1 MSPLKTEAEYRE
13 AIRFLYS
20 QLPMFQRVGPK
31 AFKTNLDNI
40 HELSEALGR
49 PERKF
54 KSIHIAG
61 TNGKGSVAHI
71 TSAILQSAGYKTGL
85 YTSPHYL
92 DFRERIKIN
101 GQPVSK
107 EFVCEFVHR
116 IRELTLRLKPSFFE
130 ISVAMAF
137 DYFSRSGIDIAII
150 ETGLGGRL
158 DSTNIILPEIAVI
171 TNIGFD
177 HTNFLGDTLP
187 KIAAEKAGIIK
198 REKPVVIGKIQP
210 ETQPVFEKMAFDK
223 NAPLFFAEEHLRTK
237 CSRKSLEESS
247 VDVWLHGEKW
257 LNQAVTDLT
266 GSWHAE
272 NINTALATVLELR
285 KNGWKITDWQVEDGL
300 RSVRGKTN
308 FYGRMQILRK
318 KPVVLADSAHNAD
331 GMRLLMD
338 ELRHIDHRKLH
349 IVTGLVNDKD
359 PGGLLSFFPKNAAFY
374 FAKADIPRGMPAEEL
389 QTHANKFQLTGE
401 IFSSVKDACIAAIER
416 AESEELVLVCG
427 SIFTVAEAIESLQEL
442 DQNQLAVK
450 DQG

>member
-1 MSPLKTEAEYRE
+1 MSHLKTETEYRE

-20 QLPMFQRVGPK
+20 KLPMFQRVGPK

-40 HELSEALGR
+40 HELTEALDR

-71 TSAILQSAGYKTGL
+71 TAAIFQSAGYNAGL

-107 EFVCEFVHR
+107 EFVCEFVNR

-137 DYFSRSGIDIAII
+137 DYFSRSDIDIAII

-158 DSTNIILPEIAVI
+158 DSTNIVLPEISVI

-198 REKPVVIGKIQP
+198 WGKPVIIGKIQA
-210 ETQPVFEKMAFDK
+210 ETKPVFEKIAGEK
-223 NAPLFFAEEHLRTK
+223 NAPLIFAEDHLRTECQK
-237 CSRKSLEESS
+237 KSLEESCI
-247 VDVWLHGEKW
+247 DVWINGEKW
-257 LNQAVTDLT
+257 LEQKTTDLT

-285 KNGWKITDWQVEDGL
+285 KNDWKITDRQVEDGL
-300 RSVRGKTN
+300 SSVRGKTN

-318 KPVVLADSAHNAD
+318 NPVVLADSAHNVD
-331 GMRLLMD
+331 GMRMLMD

-359 PGGLLSFFPKNAAFY
+359 PGGLLSLFPKSASFY

-389 QTHANKFQLTGE
+389 QIHANKFQLMGE
-401 IFSSVKDACIAAIER
+401 VFSTVKDACLAAIDSAKR
-416 AESEELVLVCG
+416 EELVLVCG
-427 SIFTVAEAIESLQEL
+427 SIFTVAEAIETLQER
-442 DQNQLAVK
+442 AK
-450 DQG
+450 